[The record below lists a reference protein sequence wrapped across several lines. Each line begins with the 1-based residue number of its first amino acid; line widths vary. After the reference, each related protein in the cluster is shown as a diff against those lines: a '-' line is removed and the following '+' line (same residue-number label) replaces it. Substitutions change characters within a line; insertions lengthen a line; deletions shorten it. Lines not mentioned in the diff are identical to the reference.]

1 MNPLKGKALSF
12 KDRMALLD
20 KALSR
25 ETPESLA
32 AKLHAYGDY
41 TEYNEEG
48 NCEMNPF
55 ITRLE
60 MLPAPESRETP
71 KSLAE
76 KFKAHGYT
84 CDEKDILEEVPEI
97 CWQIAHWNNNE
108 KYQRR
113 IVCAANR
120 FKLKDGG
127 TLVIPGARHYS
138 KDMAEVLDQV
148 SDKLVSDH
156 VCGVNQGFIDQYSNY
171 WTREEAM
178 IIATYANQVRIERG
192 GSEKELYSEDL
203 Y

>member
-1 MNPLKGKALSF
+1 MNPLKAKELSF
-12 KDRMALLD
+12 KAQLALLD

-25 ETPESLA
+25 ETPKSLA
-32 AKLHAYGDY
+32 AKLQAYGDY
-41 TEYNEEG
+41 AEYSEE
-48 NCEMNPF
+48 
-55 ITRLE
+55 
-60 MLPAPESRETP
+60 
-71 KSLAE
+71 
-76 KFKAHGYT
+76 
-84 CDEKDILEEVPEI
+84 DVLEEVPEI

-148 SDKLVSDH
+148 SDKLVSEH
-156 VCGVNQGFIDQYSNY
+156 VCGDDQGFIDQYSNY

>member
-1 MNPLKGKALSF
+1 MKTFEERL
-12 KDRMALLD
+12 ALLD

-32 AKLHAYGDY
+32 AKLQSYGY
-41 TEYNEEG
+41 
-48 NCEMNPF
+48 
-55 ITRLE
+55 
-60 MLPAPESRETP
+60 
-71 KSLAE
+71 
-76 KFKAHGYT
+76 GYT
-84 CDEKDILEEVPEI
+84 TEDVLENIPEI
-97 CWQIAHWNNNE
+97 CWQPAYWDENQ

-138 KDMAEVLDQV
+138 KDMAAVLDVVKPQLVTQQV
-148 SDKLVSDH
+148 CDDD
-156 VCGVNQGFIDQYSNY
+156 QGFIDQYSNY

>member
-1 MNPLKGKALSF
+1 MIKLTF
-12 KDRMALLD
+12 KERLALLD
-20 KALSR
+20 KALQR

-32 AKLHAYGDY
+32 KKLNSYGSFDEY
-41 TEYNEEG
+41 TE
-48 NCEMNPF
+48 
-55 ITRLE
+55 
-60 MLPAPESRETP
+60 
-71 KSLAE
+71 
-76 KFKAHGYT
+76 
-84 CDEKDILEEVPEI
+84 KDVLDNTPEI
-97 CWQIAHWNNNE
+97 CWQIAHWCE
-108 KYQRR
+108 GRKFQRR

-120 FKLKDGG
+120 FRLKDGG

-148 SDKLVSDH
+148 SEKLMSDH
-156 VCGVNQGFIDQYSNY
+156 VCGDDQGFIDQYSNY

>member
-1 MNPLKGKALSF
+1 MKTF
-12 KDRMALLD
+12 KERLALLD

-32 AKLHAYGDY
+32 AKLASYSGEY
-41 TEYNEEG
+41 TEQNV
-48 NCEMNPF
+48 
-55 ITRLE
+55 L
-60 MLPAPESRETP
+60 
-71 KSLAE
+71 
-76 KFKAHGYT
+76 
-84 CDEKDILEEVPEI
+84 DEVPEI
-97 CWQIAHWNNNE
+97 CWQTAYWDENQ

-120 FKLKDGG
+120 FKLKDGR

-138 KDMAEVLDQV
+138 KDMAEVLDVVKPQLVTQQV
-148 SDKLVSDH
+148 CDDD
-156 VCGVNQGFIDQYSNY
+156 QGFIDQYSNY

-178 IIATYANQVRIERG
+178 IIATYAGQVRIERG